1 MSRNRWIVVAVL
13 VLVNVLVYCGLGAV
27 LLLGGAGA
35 FPIEIGR
42 PAQPTVGPTES
53 PPVLHTPSPTPTPS
67 AHVTGPSVL
76 MDDWQIN
83 LLDVHT
89 GPAPEPGT
97 QHIDMLVDVTNL
109 GEGRSTFSAFPMLLH
124 DAQGR
129 AYYANIGEGWRCIE
143 MYDLERAVL
152 LESHVTVRTCISYI
166 VPQEAR
172 SFTTSPSPTV
182 DIWSDGLAFEL
193 R

>member
-1 MSRNRWIVVAVL
+1 MSRNRWIVLAVL
-13 VLVNVLVYCGLGAV
+13 GLVNALVYCGLSAV
-27 LLLGGAGA
+27 LLLGGAGV
-35 FPIEIGR
+35 FPSVIGR
-42 PAQPTVGPTES
+42 PAQPTVGPAES
-53 PPVLHTPSPTPTPS
+53 PLVLHTPSLTATLS
-67 AHVTGPSVL
+67 ARITGAL
-76 MDDWQIN
+76 ARMDDWQIN
-83 LLDVHT
+83 LLDVYT

-97 QHIDMLVDVTNL
+97 QHIDMVVDVTNL
-109 GEGRSTFSAFPMLLH
+109 GEGRSTFSAFPMLLY

-143 MYDLERAVL
+143 MYGLERAVL

-172 SFTTSPSPTV
+172 SFTTSPSSTV
-182 DIWSDGLAFEL
+182 SIWSDGLAFEL